1 MGEDRVS
8 LVRPGPSP
16 KEQQQQQQQQEFLVS
31 NEAAYLE
38 ERAERFVSLE
48 VGVRVVRTWVW

>member
-48 VGVRVVRTWVW
+48 VGVRVVRT